1 MSAIGITTAAAGG
14 DVTRPRRIAAAARR
28 ALTRVTTPVTG
39 LALKLAEIPLT
50 VAGVGCIDAAAFVG
64 NTIAGLVV
72 TGLSL
77 MAVEYVI
84 ADEE

>member
-1 MSAIGITTAAAGG
+1 MSAFGITTAAAGG
-14 DVTRPRRIAAAARR
+14 QATRVRRYAAVTRR
-28 ALTRVTTPVTG
+28 ALTRATAPVTG
-39 LALKLAEIPLT
+39 LALRLAQIPLT
-50 VAGVGCIDAAAFVG
+50 VAGIGCIDAAAFVG

-77 MAVEYVI
+77 MGLEYVI

>member
-1 MSAIGITTAAAGG
+1 VSAIPITTAAAGG
-14 DVTRPRRIAAAARR
+14 QPVRARRYAVAARR
-28 ALTRVTTPVTG
+28 ALARATTPVTG
-39 LALKLAEIPLT
+39 LAVKLAEIPLT
-50 VAGVGCIDAAAFVG
+50 VAGIGCIDAAAFVG

-77 MAVEYVI
+77 MALEYVI